1 MGKRGN
7 GEGSIYFSEK
17 LNRWVGQY
25 TDGIK
30 RKTVYGKTRKEVNN
44 KLISKL
50 NDVKKG
56 ISCDKVQITVYEL
69 GNELLNT
76 KLQTNIIRE
85 TSFRSLN
92 YSLTKIKDS
101 SIGNMNIQK
110 INYRNIQDFFNTLT
124 DYSNSYIEK
133 ITITLK
139 LIFKEALKRD
149 YIYKNP
155 LDNVIVPR
163 SNKKDKKIEAFSIE
177 EQKILLKRFDENI
190 YKDIF
195 YILMF
200 SGMRIGE
207 VLALTINDID
217 LEKKTIN
224 INKTITR
231 NKEGVTILG
240 DTTKTYSSER
250 QIPITDLFLDN
261 IQHSISNMKINPL
274 NLIFKSSNCKIL
286 TNSNIN
292 CYFKRLC
299 NKEPKIRNGNVN
311 IHMLRHTYATRCIES
326 GMRAEVLQKL
336 LGHQNISTT
345 INTYTTIFDQFK
357 NEQVEESTKSIT
369 KLLNL

>member
-76 KLQTNIIRE
+76 KLQTNIIKE

-155 LDNVIVPR
+155 LDNVIIPR
-163 SNKKDKKIEAFSIE
+163 SNKKDKKVESFSIE
-177 EQKILLKRFDENI
+177 EQKISLIVKANTSPILIPENI
-190 YKDIF
+190 
-195 YILMF
+195 
-200 SGMRIGE
+200 
-207 VLALTINDID
+207 
-217 LEKKTIN
+217 
-224 INKTITR
+224 
-231 NKEGVTILG
+231 
-240 DTTKTYSSER
+240 
-250 QIPITDLFLDN
+250 
-261 IQHSISNMKINPL
+261 KI
-274 NLIFKSSNCKIL
+274 
-286 TNSNIN
+286 
-292 CYFKRLC
+292 
-299 NKEPKIRNGNVN
+299 
-311 IHMLRHTYATRCIES
+311 
-326 GMRAEVLQKL
+326 
-336 LGHQNISTT
+336 
-345 INTYTTIFDQFK
+345 
-357 NEQVEESTKSIT
+357 
-369 KLLNL
+369 